1 MGAEA
6 RTVISVISEWD
17 VISSEPLE
25 QSDPPEPSDVER
37 VGPMT
42 QNPPTAAI
50 PTAPEHPAT
59 LNMQMQQLAS
69 GIRKVV
75 MFPPNSQTPK
85 RYPPGV
91 AITSDGLGNTY
102 AYNVSLIKKAAI
114 HSAARKNRL
123 PEILGSTRFG
133 MGSPDK
139 SQLPPDAPVVTA
151 HSPEGVEVQSTATS
165 PASLP
170 YTIAATRAVTPPGGR
185 VAIVPPRR
193 VLRARLYQGAP
204 PPAPVEDF
212 SAPSGF

>member
-1 MGAEA
+1 M
-6 RTVISVISEWD
+6 ISGWD
-17 VISSEPLE
+17 IVDSQPLE
-25 QSDPPEPSDVER
+25 QKEPPEPSDVQR
-37 VGPMT
+37 VTATTPL
-42 QNPPTAAI
+42 PPTAA
-50 PTAPEHPAT
+50 TATVPEHPAT
-59 LNMQMQQLAS
+59 IATQLAQL
-69 GIRKVV
+69 GQGLRKVV
-75 MFPPNSQTPK
+75 MLPKGTPAPQ

-91 AITSDGLGNTY
+91 AITSDSYGNVY
-102 AYNVSLIKKAAI
+102 AYDPGQIKKAAI

-123 PEILGSTRFG
+123 PEILGSTQFG